1 VADGCEATHVRRRPN
16 ARGRAVLG
24 IVVTVVLLAGACAA
38 GSADEGG
45 APTVES
51 AALPEGDDHR
61 IVRVVDGDTVEVDG
75 DLTVRLIG
83 VDTPETQHPSL
94 GVQCYGRE
102 ASAFT
107 EQLLP
112 EGTEVRLV
120 TDVER
125 LDRYDRTLAYV
136 YRRGDGLFV
145 NAELVRSGYAQVAT
159 FPPNVAHVEELL
171 DAQRAAR
178 DAARGLWQAC
188 PDDATTSTAPPADA
202 TPDSASCDPSYPSTC
217 IPPSPPDLDCDD
229 LDARDI
235 EVRPP
240 DPHRLDGDGDGVGCA
255 A

>member
-1 VADGCEATHVRRRPN
+1 LWRSI
-16 ARGRAVLG
+16 ARGRTGLG
-24 IVVTVVLLAGACAA
+24 VVAAVVLLAGACAA

-45 APTVES
+45 APTIES
-51 AALPEGDDHR
+51 TIEPTGLPEGDDHR

-102 ASAFT
+102 ATTFT
-107 EQLLP
+107 EELLP
-112 EGTEVRLV
+112 AGTEVRLV

-145 NAELVRSGYAQVAT
+145 NAELVRAGYAQVAT